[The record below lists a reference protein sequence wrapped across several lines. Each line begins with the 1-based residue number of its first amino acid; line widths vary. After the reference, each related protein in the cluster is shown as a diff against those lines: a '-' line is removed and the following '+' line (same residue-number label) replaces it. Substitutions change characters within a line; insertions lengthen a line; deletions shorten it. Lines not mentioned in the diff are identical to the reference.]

1 MILMAFL
8 WQTVLGRAGGQEEPM
23 KKYVI
28 ELEPEERTK
37 LEALTTKGSAKAR
50 RIKRALILL
59 AADEGDTVEAI
70 AAKLRVGTATVERVR
85 KRFVEESL
93 DAALSERQR
102 PGKPRLLDGRQEAH
116 VLALACSEPPEGR
129 ARWTLQLLADRLVQ
143 LEIVESICDETVRR
157 TLKRGTLSPGCTS
170 SGASPR

>member
-1 MILMAFL
+1 MAFL
-8 WQTVLGRAGGQEEPM
+8 WQTLLSQAGGQEELL
-23 KKYVI
+23 KRYKV
-28 ELEPEERTK
+28 ELSDEERTK
-37 LEALTTKGSAKAR
+37 LVALTSKGSAKAR

-93 DAALSERQR
+93 EAALAERQR

-116 VLALACSEPPEGR
+116 VLALACSEPPSGR
-129 ARWTLQLLADRLVQ
+129 ARWTLQLLADRLVE
-143 LEIVESICDETVRR
+143 LRVVESICDETVRR

>member
-1 MILMAFL
+1 LKRYK
-8 WQTVLGRAGGQEEPM
+8 V
-23 KKYVI
+23 
-28 ELEPEERTK
+28 ELTEEERTK

-59 AADEGDTVEAI
+59 AANDGDTDEAI
-70 AAKLRVGTATVERVR
+70 TAKLRVSTATVERVR
-85 KRFVEESL
+85 KRFVLESL
-93 DAALSERQR
+93 EAALSEQQR

-116 VLALACSEPPEGR
+116 VIALACSEPPAGR
-129 ARWTLQLLADRLVQ
+129 ARWTLQLLAERLVELQ
-143 LEIVESICDETVRR
+143 IVEAICDETVRR

>member
-1 MILMAFL
+1 LKRSL
-8 WQTVLGRAGGQEEPM
+8 RRYKV
-23 KKYVI
+23 
-28 ELEPEERTK
+28 ELTEEERTK
-37 LEALTTKGSAKAR
+37 LEALTTKGTAKAR

-116 VLALACSEPPEGR
+116 VLALACSDPPVGR
-129 ARWTLQLLADRLVQ
+129 ARWTLQLLADRLVE
-143 LEIVESICDETVRR
+143 LNIVESICDETVRR
-157 TLKRGTLSPGCTS
+157 TLKRGMLSPGSAS
-170 SGASPR
+170 SGALPP